1 MDFGTY
7 AVFSSLLAGSVHGV
21 LLWRASIGVDVVN
34 VVVLSALAEG
44 RGRELG
50 SLLRGSGS
58 APYLDVA
65 RAIGESALELPAG
78 ATQRELRK
86 PLEHVARVAVMAAG
100 QRLRRHAWLDFVSLA
115 ALAYAGIDAAIYGR
129 ATPFKAVALLA
140 ATLLCRSH
148 RPGRQPARQLQSAPA
163 LAVTSDASCVA
174 TAAAIGRVFGRLDT
188 DRRRSAPS
196 PALLAESRPRC
207 REWSR
212 ARTTSVPPSS
222 SVSPRRR

>member
-140 ATLLCRSH
+140 ATLLWLANLSSARSIAT
-148 RPGRQPARQLQSAPA
+148 RTYAG
-163 LAVTSDASCVA
+163 A
-174 TAAAIGRVFGRLDT
+174 TALVDN
-188 DRRRSAPS
+188 
-196 PALLAESRPRC
+196 LLASFNQLPR
-207 REWSR
+207 
-212 ARTTSVPPSS
+212 
-222 SVSPRRR
+222 SP